1 MDSAIILVEDLVK
14 AFGGKVPVRALDGLD
29 LIVERGGV
37 YGLLGPNGAGKT
49 TLIRV
54 LATLLEPD
62 RGRVRVA
69 GIDVRRHPAQVRA
82 RIGLAGQYAAV
93 DDHLTGR
100 ENVEMVGRLYGLP
113 RRRAGQRAG
122 EVLERIALTQVADRQ
137 VRTYSGGMR
146 RRLDLAASLVGRP
159 QVLFLDEPTAGLDP
173 ASRREL
179 WALVGDLVEDGT
191 TVLLTTQYLEEADQL
206 ADRIAVIDHGRVVSD
221 GTGDQL
227 KDRVG
232 GAVLELT
239 VPEADRAQTLQALRT
254 LRAEDPAEDRHH
266 DRIVVPA
273 PHGAATL
280 AEALRR
286 LHAAGVTPED
296 VALHKPT
303 LDDVFLA
310 LTGQLATTSS
320 GNGPNPRGAG
330 DRRGQQQHERTT
342 R

>member
-1 MDSAIILVEDLVK
+1 MDDPIIQVQGLVK
-14 AFGGKVPVRALDGLD
+14 VYAGRVEVRALDGLS
-29 LIVERGGV
+29 LAVEPGGV

-62 RGRVRVA
+62 EGTARVA
-69 GIDVRRHPAQVRA
+69 GVDVGQHPEQVRA

-100 ENVEMVGRLYGLP
+100 ENVELVGRLYGLP
-113 RRRAGQRAG
+113 RRQARRRAG
-122 EVLERIALTQVADRQ
+122 ELLERIRLLEAADRQ

-146 RRLDLAASLVGRP
+146 RRLDLAACLVGRP

-179 WALVGDLVEDGT
+179 WALIGDLVEGGT

-206 ADRIAVIDHGRVVSD
+206 ADRIAVINHGRLVSE
-221 GTGDQL
+221 GTPDQL

-239 VPEADRAQTLQALRT
+239 VPDDDRARALQALHSGGLDLGASDARQ
-254 LRAEDPAEDRHH
+254 DRGT
-266 DRIVVPA
+266 IVLPA

-280 AEALRR
+280 AEVLRR
-286 LHAAGVTPED
+286 LAAANVTPED

-310 LTGQLATTSS
+310 LTGHLPTTPS
-320 GNGPNPRGAG
+320 GNG
-330 DRRGQQQHERTT
+330 RRQPERAA